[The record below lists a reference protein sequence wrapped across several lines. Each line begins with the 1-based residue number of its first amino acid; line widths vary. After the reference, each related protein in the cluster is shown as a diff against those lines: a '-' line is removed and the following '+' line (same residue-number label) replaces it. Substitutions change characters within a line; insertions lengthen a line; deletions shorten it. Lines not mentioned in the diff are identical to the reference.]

1 MYSPSL
7 NKKRGVSMDNFTLY
21 ELTCLRRL
29 VANEVAYFS
38 SKLDDCIALK
48 DEIGEKFYRREVGFY
63 HCLLYKFNKLLNME
77 E

>member
-1 MYSPSL
+1 
-7 NKKRGVSMDNFTLY
+7 MDNFTLY

-38 SKLDDCIALK
+38 SKLDDCKVSK
-48 DEIGEKFYRREVGFY
+48 DEFGEKFYGKELSLY
-63 HCLLYKFNKLLNME
+63 CCMLYKFNKLLNME